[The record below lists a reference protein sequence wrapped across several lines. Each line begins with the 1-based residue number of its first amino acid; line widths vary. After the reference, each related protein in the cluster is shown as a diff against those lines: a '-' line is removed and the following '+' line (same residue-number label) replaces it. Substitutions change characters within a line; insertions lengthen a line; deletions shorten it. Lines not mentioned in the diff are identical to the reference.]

1 MILTRVTLQLLLAA
15 AAIGT
20 TNMDAGCDHSHKGV
34 IACASQSNV
43 IRMVNTSIRPAFL
56 RRIEDLFSAPN
67 PSIHAAN
74 TLLVTART

>member
-1 MILTRVTLQLLLAA
+1 MRHALASA
-15 AAIGT
+15 CHCSDSNISYDG
-20 TNMDAGCDHSHKGV
+20 GRDHSHKGV

-56 RRIEDLFSAPN
+56 RRIENLFSAPN

-74 TLLVTART
+74 ALLVTART